1 MGEKDIAEKYLES
14 YNDVFA
20 DLVNVLLFQG
30 KRVMRANQLTENKL
44 RAVYK
49 AGDKIHEEER
59 DISKYWKKRQVCIAV
74 CGIENQTE
82 VDQMMPLRIIGYD
95 GASYREQLLK
105 GRSKHIYPVV
115 TLVLYFG
122 TDHPWEKPLKLSDCL
137 EIPQELRPHFSDY
150 QIRVYS
156 IAFLTK
162 ETVRLFQSDFR
173 IVADYFYQKRMNK
186 NYIPSKRTIRHVD
199 AVLKLMAVMTD
210 DHRYEEVQREG
221 EIHTM
226 CDVLDKIEERGI
238 AIGEQRG
245 ITIGE
250 QRGIAIGEQRGITIG
265 ESRMIV
271 KMYQNGLSKEQ
282 IADVTDKKIQEIEL
296 LLKND

>member
-30 KRVMRANQLTENKL
+30 KRVMQPNQLINTKA

-49 AGDKIHEEER
+49 TADKIHEEER
-59 DISKYWKKRQVCIAV
+59 DIAKYWKKRQVCIAV
-74 CGIENQTE
+74 CGIENQTQ

-95 GASYREQLLK
+95 GASYKEQLLK
-105 GRSKHIYPVV
+105 GNSAHKYPVI

-122 TDHPWEKPLKLSDCL
+122 TDRPWEKPLKLSDCM
-137 EIPQELRPHFSDY
+137 EIPGELQPHFSDY

-162 ETVRLFQSDFR
+162 ETIRMFQSDFR
-173 IVADYFYQKRMNK
+173 IVADYFYQKRTNK
-186 NYIPSKRTIRHVD
+186 NYIPSKQSIRHVD
-199 AVLKLMAVMTD
+199 AVLKLMSVMTG
-210 DHRYEEVQREG
+210 DHRFEEVQQEG
-221 EIHTM
+221 EVHTM
-226 CDVLDKIEERGI
+226 CEVLDKIEERGI
-238 AIGEQRG
+238 
-245 ITIGE
+245 TM
-250 QRGIAIGEQRGITIG
+250 G

-271 KMYQNGLSKEQ
+271 KMYKNGFSREQ
-282 IADVTDKKIQEIEL
+282 IATVTEKKLQEVNEIL
-296 LLKND
+296 LLNSMNKK